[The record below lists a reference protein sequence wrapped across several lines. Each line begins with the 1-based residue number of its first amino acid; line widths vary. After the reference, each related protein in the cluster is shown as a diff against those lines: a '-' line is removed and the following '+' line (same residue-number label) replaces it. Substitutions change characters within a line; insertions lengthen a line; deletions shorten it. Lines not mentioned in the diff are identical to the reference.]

1 MAMLPWILGIWF
13 CSSNILIISTLLIS
27 IPLFEVLKNCL
38 QGCRLCPTQLQGATL
53 TWTSQ
58 GIVPS
63 TVCRAP
69 TPVLI
74 PSWMTKPSARQ
85 SKNSSGASAFLRISF
100 IEYVFRFEIYFYS
113 IVLLEQVGA
122 ELERVPEGRLELM
135 SVNWN
140 MGYMDR

>member
-1 MAMLPWILGIWF
+1 
-13 CSSNILIISTLLIS
+13 
-27 IPLFEVLKNCL
+27 
-38 QGCRLCPTQLQGATL
+38 
-53 TWTSQ
+53 
-58 GIVPS
+58 
-63 TVCRAP
+63 
-69 TPVLI
+69 
-74 PSWMTKPSARQ
+74 MTKPSARQ